1 MTEAAIRSNND
12 ILLDSTKKEEQNNN
26 TSFIMDKDTLITHG
40 SAITVRSQSSSSLAD
55 KSAYYSDDAESSHD
69 SIDTIATNEDNNNSN
84 NKKSEKDVIET
95 DISNGGGGTRRRRA
109 LTVTQ
114 NSRANI
120 NNREEKE
127 TEENAETENKP
138 SGESFSTTTTNT
150 TAVDNNQALHK
161 NNEIQ
166 DHIQELQQS
175 TSLIGNQND
184 SDSDSY
190 IGDDDDEDSG
200 ERRRHQRIESHR
212 STISSIHSFASSS
225 SNYDLL
231 LARLGSKDGSSST
244 LNTISNTGGPQ
255 EIRTSFERVY
265 NEAVCK
271 GEEEDIDWEFWSK
284 VISDFNGVAKSEPK
298 ILSYHIQ
305 RGIPPSLRGMIWQL
319 FAKSKNVKLEE
330 QYMQLLKEESVYEKA
345 IARDLPKASFINHD
359 YFQLQDGQEALFN
372 VVKAYSL
379 YDTEVGYSQ
388 GLLHITGPL
397 LLNMPEEEAFCVLVQ
412 LMNKYNLRGH
422 FLPQSDLISQ
432 RLYQLE
438 GLVADNFPH
447 IQRHFE
453 AHGVRSNMYAYQW
466 FSTLFAY
473 KFPLDTVFRIYDMI
487 FAEGIETLLRFSLAL
502 LEKNQATILSLEFDD
517 LVNYLKNDLLEIYKE
532 NSNQLVKDAF
542 QIHIITKRLD
552 RLAKDFQVE
561 SARAN
566 NEAEAIEA
574 LKRQNKALAESI
586 KQLDNS
592 YTELNKEH
600 TEVASELITAK
611 MDIARI
617 HDENEALRQQ
627 SNDLRKAL
635 ETLPGEVETR
645 VKEEMEI
652 LYTKN
657 AALVERNS
665 ALEDQLAY
673 MENMIIEIK
682 VKYAE
687 SENEREGLRQRLT
700 DLKRLMG

>member
-1 MTEAAIRSNND
+1 MMTEDNSVIIDTPEAVVVKSESKNSD
-12 ILLDSTKKEEQNNN
+12 
-26 TSFIMDKDTLITHG
+26 SFIMDKDTVITHG

-55 KSAYYSDDAESSHD
+55 NYSDDADSSHD
-69 SIDTIATNEDNNNSN
+69 SIDTIATNEI
-84 NKKSEKDVIET
+84 EKDVIET
-95 DISNGGGGTRRRRA
+95 GISQGRRRRA

-114 NSRANI
+114 NPRVNLDSA
-120 NNREEKE
+120 
-127 TEENAETENKP
+127 
-138 SGESFSTTTTNT
+138 
-150 TAVDNNQALHK
+150 TAD
-161 NNEIQ
+161 IG

-175 TSLIGNQND
+175 TSLIGDQED
-184 SDSDSY
+184 SDSDQSHY
-190 IGDDDDEDSG
+190 EDDDTSV
-200 ERRRHQRIESHR
+200 RKHKRHESHR
-212 STISSIHSFASSS
+212 STMSSIHSFVSSA

-231 LARLGSKDGSSST
+231 LARLGSKDASVT
-244 LNTISNTGGPQ
+244 PKEDTGPPQ

-319 FAKSKNVKLEE
+319 FGKSKNVKLEE

-345 IARDLPKASFINHD
+345 IARDLPRASFISHE

-388 GLLHITGPL
+388 SLLHITGPL

-438 GLVADNFPH
+438 GLVADNLPH

-473 KFPLDTVFRIYDMI
+473 RFPLDTVFRIYDMI

-502 LEKNQATILSLEFDD
+502 LDRNQATILSLEFDD
-517 LVNYLKNDLLEIYKE
+517 LVSYLKNDLLDVYKS

-542 QIHIITKRLD
+542 QIHIVSKRLD
-552 RLAKDFQVE
+552 RLAKDFLVE

-574 LKRQNKALAESI
+574 LKRQNKALADSI
-586 KQLDNS
+586 KQMDSNYS
-592 YTELNKEH
+592 ELNKEH
-600 TEVASELITAK
+600 TQVATELITAK

-617 HDENEALRQQ
+617 HDENEALHQQ
-627 SNDLRKAL
+627 SNDLKKAL

-682 VKYAE
+682 IKYAE